1 MRKGLGGNNWERN
14 NPIIGFKHWSQL
26 TNLVPKQKKSSKA
39 RVIRK
44 ANVIYCL
51 SIPGTGLVICEHALF
66 WLDAQ
71 LLCKKDDDNF
81 HENLVHHTINAKQ
94 RHNILHIFFYYFV
107 RCIYFKIE
115 SAKTNSCSES
125 IPAHE
130 QSSSNIYQ
138 IVGLPLEKRKNKT
151 KKVLCLDTRSHAKR
165 CVTSCCINP
174 YAI

>member
-1 MRKGLGGNNWERN
+1 MEPTHKL
-14 NPIIGFKHWSQL
+14 SAQA
-26 TNLVPKQKKSSKA
+26 KKSSKA
-39 RVIRK
+39 RAIRK

-51 SIPGTGLVICEHALF
+51 SIPGTGLVICEHTLF

-107 RCIYFKIE
+107 RNIYFKIE
-115 SAKTNSCSES
+115 LAKTNSCSES
-125 IPAHE
+125 LPVHE

-151 KKVLCLDTRSHAKR
+151 KKVLCLDTRSHMQNAKCHLLLHQPLCYIGKFLSHWKHLHPIQR
-165 CVTSCCINP
+165 LRD
-174 YAI
+174 